1 MPPSGPRHVYWQYA
15 CTIAIGLAD
24 CEHPNASAARR
35 YAHRSSIWGRRDCI
49 SLGISSPFDREHDLA
64 SSVNLRSGLLA
75 VGALRPD
82 EAASPEPVA
91 LETTVIATGAR
102 PGDSAAKRELFT
114 EETQT
119 VLVFEHGA
127 VIRLSAAVADGQL
140 LFLTNKATGKEV
152 VTQVLRKRSFRP
164 TNCYVDLE
172 FTEACPGFWG
182 IEFPKAGKA
191 ANVSDARGV
200 AEKLSADED
209 SGSAAEEKPNLP
221 PSLQEVERLKNEVAG
236 LQTQLN
242 SMQPGQ
248 NGPAETAA
256 KNEVNSAMLVSAELA
271 KKEEEERLEELFAL
285 EAKQEES
292 NLPKR
297 LVAYPKK
304 STNQILQKPGV
315 RKSLI
320 AVLAVALVAA
330 GAYWFGAFDSVTKK
344 SGPAKT
350 APSHAIVPASAPIAQ
365 KTAAV
370 PAAPSSS
377 VPAENENVKAS
388 SVPSKSVEENSVTNS
403 APGSAANKKTGVG
416 VLGLPLNSAIPGPV
430 KSSSENTFS
439 SRVAVPSDAK
449 RRKGQPV
456 SELGN
461 KESNNKTAASG
472 NSAGAVSSTTAA
484 SDAGVGVIPDGD
496 GYAGPKLVRG
506 VKPVAPAEALK
517 NYITGNVKLDALV
530 DAMGHVKSVT
540 VLSGPA
546 KLRQTAVEDMKQ
558 YAYEPAKKNGKS
570 VPAHVQ
576 VSLQFWYEP

>member
-1 MPPSGPRHVYWQYA
+1 
-15 CTIAIGLAD
+15 
-24 CEHPNASAARR
+24 
-35 YAHRSSIWGRRDCI
+35 
-49 SLGISSPFDREHDLA
+49 LA
-64 SSVNLRSGLLA
+64 SSVNLRSGSVA
-75 VGALRPD
+75 GGGVRPD

-102 PGDSAAKRELFT
+102 PGDTAAKRELFT

-191 ANVSDARGV
+191 ANLSDAKGV

-209 SGSAAEEKPNLP
+209 SGNSFADKPTAP

-236 LQTQLN
+236 LQTQLK
-242 SMQPGQ
+242 SLQRGQ
-248 NGPAETAA
+248 NAASEAVA
-256 KNEVNSAMLVSAELA
+256 KNEVNFATQIGAELA
-271 KKEEEERLEELFAL
+271 KKEEEKRLQELFAL

-292 NLPKR
+292 NLPRR

-304 STNQILQKPGV
+304 STTQILQKPGV

-320 AVLAVALVAA
+320 AVLVVAAVTA
-330 GAYWFGAFDSVTKK
+330 GAYWFGTFDAFTKSS
-344 SGPAKT
+344 SGKT
-350 APSHAIVPASAPIAQ
+350 APDHAIVPAPTPVAPKAATASAAPRSSAPTDTPSESVVKNAAANSSPAAAID
-365 KTAAV
+365 TAATDTV
-370 PAAPSSS
+370 
-377 VPAENENVKAS
+377 
-388 SVPSKSVEENSVTNS
+388 
-403 APGSAANKKTGVG
+403 AANNKAGVG

-430 KSSSENTFS
+430 KSSSENTFNA
-439 SRVAVPSDAK
+439 RVAVPSDAK

-456 SELGN
+456 SQFGN
-461 KESNNKTAASG
+461 KPAASA
-472 NSAGAVSSTTAA
+472 NNAGAVASTALA
-484 SDAGVGVIPDGD
+484 SDIGGGAIPDGD
-496 GYAGPKLVRG
+496 GYVGPKLVHG

-517 NYITGNVKLDALV
+517 NYITGNVNLDALV
-530 DAMGHVKSVT
+530 DATGHVKSVT

-546 KLRQTAVEDMKQ
+546 KLRETAIVDMKQ
-558 YAYEPAKKNGKS
+558 YVYEPAKKNGKA

-576 VSLQFWYEP
+576 VRLQFWYEP